1 MVEQAGA
8 DEEAAFEAVV
18 AEGQFVAAL
27 VAAVDDEIGSRRDAG
42 VDVAA
47 DPVQGGLVDQRPV
60 VGLGVQAVADPQM
73 LDAFGEPG
81 AQPVGDL
88 IAHGDRDADGHA
100 ALSGA
105 TVTGPDQ
112 GVDGLVEVGVGHD
125 DHVVL
130 GTAEALRALAVGRR
144 VGVDVLRDI

>member
-1 MVEQAGA
+1 MKKPPSRQ
-8 DEEAAFEAVV
+8 VV

-27 VAAVDDEIGSRRDAG
+27 VAAVDDEIGARRDAL

-81 AQPVGDL
+81 ASRSATSATATATLMAMQRSP
-88 IAHGDRDADGHA
+88 
-100 ALSGA
+100 AL
-105 TVTGPDQ
+105 P
-112 GVDGLVEVGVGHD
+112 
-125 DHVVL
+125 
-130 GTAEALRALAVGRR
+130 
-144 VGVDVLRDI
+144 